1 MRHALMYHVLQ
12 KAFTTKC
19 DRTILPRLYSQ
30 VKNAC
35 KNHIKYKWSC
45 TNNAQ
50 RTITFAP
57 VHTYFVKIALIAV
70 LPSKMNKLKIEKLW
84 TISEIWFSIFFR
96 TEHDL
101 NTMKN
106 YFPWHEDALDVINR
120 LMDCIVA
127 NFWTLIWNKIYF
139 TFNAKHYSYTT
150 HMRNF
155 CWAEKPREWA
165 SSQASLVFHV
175 CRPI

>member
-1 MRHALMYHVLQ
+1 MVMY
-12 KAFTTKC
+12 K
-19 DRTILPRLYSQ
+19 
-30 VKNAC
+30 
-35 KNHIKYKWSC
+35 
-45 TNNAQ
+45 Q
-50 RTITFAP
+50 RSAHNYICS
-57 VHTYFVKIALIAV
+57 VHTYFVQIALVAM
-70 LPSKMNKLKIEKLW
+70 LPSKTNKIKIEKLW
-84 TISEIWFSIFFR
+84 TISEIWFSIFLR
-96 TEHDL
+96 TERDL
-101 NTMKN
+101 NTIKN
-106 YFPWHEDALDVINR
+106 YFPWHEDVLDVINR

-150 HMRNF
+150 HMRYF